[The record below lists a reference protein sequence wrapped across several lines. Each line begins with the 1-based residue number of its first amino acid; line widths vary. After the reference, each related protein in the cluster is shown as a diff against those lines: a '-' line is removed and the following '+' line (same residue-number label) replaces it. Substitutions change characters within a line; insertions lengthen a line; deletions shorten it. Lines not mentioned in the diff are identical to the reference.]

1 MDYILNIIIPK
12 KEVEVV
18 KLNEKLVTWA
28 DSVYSCEPPQY
39 FTDSNIIFEKIN
51 DMKFYNKILGEELTD
66 DTIILNLK
74 SDMLFDLEYAV
85 NRDETALEKNELLTF
100 LMGLYE
106 LSEFYILMVREDEK
120 VKERYR
126 ITSQEEISVRL
137 SECLRWSEPKD
148 VLLFKK

>member
-100 LMGLYE
+100 LMELYE
-106 LSEFYILMVREDEK
+106 LSEFYILIVREDEK
-120 VKERYR
+120 VKNDTE
-126 ITSQEEISVRL
+126 L
-137 SECLRWSEPKD
+137 HHKKKLALDCLN
-148 VLLFKK
+148 V